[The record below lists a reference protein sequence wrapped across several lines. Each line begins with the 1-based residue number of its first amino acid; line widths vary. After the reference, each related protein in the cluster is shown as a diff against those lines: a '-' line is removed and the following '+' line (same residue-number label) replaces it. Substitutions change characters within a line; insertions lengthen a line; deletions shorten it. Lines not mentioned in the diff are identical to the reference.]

1 MRQATRIAL
10 RRCHFGREDARASVV
25 LGQSHGL
32 CNFEIRSW
40 RRMNSLTAQRL
51 LQRRFISSVAATAS
65 SGCHDTLRNAA
76 HGATER
82 LARIPHLLHQFGHL
96 EEGGRK
102 IRLVICRGGFSSIQ
116 WRLSRPPS
124 SINSG
129 CCCCCSLWGGGGSL
143 LGSRKAFVLCV
154 IDATKCTYT
163 H

>member
-10 RRCHFGREDARASVV
+10 RRCHFGREDARPSVV

-32 CNFEIRSW
+32 CYFEIRSW

-96 EEGGRK
+96 EEGGRDEEK
-102 IRLVICRGGFSSIQ
+102 ISD
-116 WRLSRPPS
+116 LSRGLLLYPVETLS
-124 SINSG
+124 STFIHQQ
-129 CCCCCSLWGGGGSL
+129 WVL
-143 LGSRKAFVLCV
+143 LLLLIMGRGREFIRQPQGLCFVCN
-154 IDATKCTYT
+154 
-163 H
+163 